1 MGSRIGA
8 RKSSSDRYD
17 IDVLTKEHST
27 NGGTSLRILAADAWR
42 GRLAKLGTVPIV
54 AMVLAACTEQANT
67 NPTGDD
73 AAPNLFG
80 ETANGIGFP
89 HEVVTTEGIA
99 AAGLYLPIFIIA
111 VIIFV
116 LIEGLLIYMAL
127 RYRRRSKGD
136 DLPQQV
142 HGSNRLE
149 IIWTVIPAIVV
160 AVLFIGS
167 TIVLLDIESESD
179 DPAVVVDVTG
189 FRFGWIFD
197 YMEPDSFDEETS
209 SYEPTGVQVTGGGR
223 ENAPVMV
230 LPVGE
235 PVRFRVTAADVIH
248 SFYVP
253 AFFFKRDAIPGRTN
267 EFEVTIEKPGIY
279 GGQCAEFCGLA
290 HGDMYFSVDAREP
303 AEYEAWF
310 TAQLGETP
318 ATADAEPAEA
328 EPADAEGEADT
339 SETTEAERAEPEPDA
354 DENSEEAA

>member
-1 MGSRIGA
+1 M
-8 RKSSSDRYD
+8 
-17 IDVLTKEHST
+17 
-27 NGGTSLRILAADAWR
+27 RILAADAWR

-99 AAGLYLPIFIIA
+99 AAGLYLPIFLIA
-111 VIIFV
+111 VFIFV

-179 DPAVVVDVTG
+179 NPAVVVDVTG
-189 FRFGWIFD
+189 FRYGWIFD
-197 YMEPDSFDEETS
+197 YMEPGSFDEETS
-209 SYEPTGVQVTGGGR
+209 GYDPTGVQVTGGGR

-253 AFFFKRDAIPGRTN
+253 AFFFKRDAIPGRVN

-290 HGDMYFSVDAREP
+290 HGDMFFSVDAREP

-310 TAQLGETP
+310 TAQLDGAP
-318 ATADAEPAEA
+318 ATADAEPESEPA
-328 EPADAEGEADT
+328 EPADDAGTHEMSEPAAE
-339 SETTEAERAEPEPDA
+339 EPEPDA
-354 DENSEEAA
+354 NDESSEEAA